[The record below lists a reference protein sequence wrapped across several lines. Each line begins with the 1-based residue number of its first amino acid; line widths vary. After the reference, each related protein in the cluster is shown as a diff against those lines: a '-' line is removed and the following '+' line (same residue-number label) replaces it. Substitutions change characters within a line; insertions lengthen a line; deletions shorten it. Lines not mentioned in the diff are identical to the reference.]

1 MKWFNYLLKTPL
13 GTICQDWKEYCKIGR
28 DIKKAD
34 GALERAQSYLS
45 RLCLI
50 GDEQVKEEKSCLKQ
64 VEVVPPVGELIDDDN
79 IRFYTRRCP
88 YFYPVGDEVP
98 CGCTEC
104 NYWLR
109 NQMYSKHL
117 ERLKQLK
124 QERRMYWG
132 RKFENV
138 K

>member
-1 MKWFNYLLKTPL
+1 MKWFNYLCKTPL
-13 GTICQDWKEYCKIGR
+13 GTICQDWNEYRKIGR
-28 DIKKAD
+28 NIKKMD
-34 GALERAQSYLS
+34 NALERAQSYLV

-50 GDEQVKEEKSCLKQ
+50 GDEQVKEENSCLKR
-64 VEVVPPVGELIDDDN
+64 VEVVPPVGELMDDDN
-79 IRFYTRRCP
+79 MRFYMQRCP

-98 CGCTEC
+98 CVCTEC
-104 NYWLR
+104 KFWLR

-124 QERRMYWG
+124 QERKMYWTK
-132 RKFENV
+132 KFENV